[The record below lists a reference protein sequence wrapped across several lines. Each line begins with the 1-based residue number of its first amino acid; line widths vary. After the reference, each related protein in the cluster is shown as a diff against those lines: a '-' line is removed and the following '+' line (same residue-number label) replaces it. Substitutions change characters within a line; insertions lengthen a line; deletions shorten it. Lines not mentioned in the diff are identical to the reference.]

1 MQAWPRIVFFMYF
14 PLIDWLVG
22 HTIPFQITYEAKV
35 TVPAWAT
42 CLMSALQSAEPQAG
56 ASGEKRT
63 FSWKQSVPMPSY
75 LIAVAVGE
83 LESRE
88 ISARCVCVSVCV
100 WMCVCLC
107 L

>member
-1 MQAWPRIVFFMYF
+1 MAW
-14 PLIDWLVG
+14 LE
-22 HTIPFQITYEAKV
+22 QITYEAKV

-42 CLMSALQSAEPQAG
+42 CLMSALESASPVQTG
-56 ASGEKRT
+56 DKKT

-88 ISARCVCVSVCV
+88 ISSRCAEEPLLSVV
-100 WMCVCLC
+100 VDPAALFGTEQRTG
-107 L
+107 LSPHGVV

>member
-1 MQAWPRIVFFMYF
+1 M
-14 PLIDWLVG
+14 
-22 HTIPFQITYEAKV
+22 

-42 CLMSALQSAEPQAG
+42 CLMSALESASPVQTG
-56 ASGEKRT
+56 DKKT

-88 ISARCVCVSVCV
+88 ISSRCAEEVPLLSVVVDPTALLGTEQRTDLSPQGRGSCCGECGFRTV
-100 WMCVCLC
+100 L
-107 L
+107 